1 MFADGSDSRVSFQR
15 LKKEGI
21 NAEGDIIPW
30 PRLNMLIAK
39 RSAGRNP
46 ANVQALQRM
55 VPLTD
60 LQVSSLEPLVLF
72 RPFAQLWCSK
82 FLSRLHHGI

>member
-1 MFADGSDSRVSFQR
+1 M
-15 LKKEGI
+15 EGI

-60 LQVSSLEPLVLF
+60 LQVSFLEPLVLF
-72 RPFAQLWCSK
+72 CPFARLRCTK

>member
-1 MFADGSDSRVSFQR
+1 M
-15 LKKEGI
+15 EGI

-72 RPFAQLWCSK
+72 CPFARLRCTK